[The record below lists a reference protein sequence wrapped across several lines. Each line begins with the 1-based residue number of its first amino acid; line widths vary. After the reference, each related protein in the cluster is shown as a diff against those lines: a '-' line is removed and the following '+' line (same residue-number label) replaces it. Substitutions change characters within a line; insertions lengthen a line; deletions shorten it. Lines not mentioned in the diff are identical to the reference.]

1 MRELAYKHYFTVVGN
16 KFLWEDQEMFRL
28 KKKLLNG
35 KRGYAIIEEEVDK
48 ASSNQLAYYFG
59 GIIRK
64 ECMNSNTF
72 AGMKEKEIHNHLLFE
87 VRGTTRNVLMPDGK
101 TKLMELIPDFD
112 EIKDNKKEMSKY
124 LEEVIAKLQV
134 EYNIFPKPAEH
145 YKYNK
150 YYIKERHIS

>member
-28 KKKLLNG
+28 KKKMLNG
-35 KRGYAIIEEEVDK
+35 KKGYAIIEEEVDK

-72 AGMKEKEIHNHLLFE
+72 AFTRPKVNSKVSHSRKLPMRTQISVSMVSCRCPKELP
-87 VRGTTRNVLMPDGK
+87 R
-101 TKLMELIPDFD
+101 
-112 EIKDNKKEMSKY
+112 
-124 LEEVIAKLQV
+124 
-134 EYNIFPKPAEH
+134 
-145 YKYNK
+145 
-150 YYIKERHIS
+150 